1 MTAFHHNKT
10 ARKTGEFI
18 GINMND
24 ITLLQILL
32 LQLSQ
37 YFRYKKL
44 QKSQKYFLSLFKIF
58 EKRDKEVQKGT

>member
-24 ITLLQILL
+24 ITLLQILARMP
-32 LQLSQ
+32 S
-37 YFRYKKL
+37 
-44 QKSQKYFLSLFKIF
+44 
-58 EKRDKEVQKGT
+58 KEVVTDCPG